1 VAPLAAYLA
10 SAGCPV
16 SGKVFA
22 VQGGLIAELGGWT
35 VGESIEADGERTID
49 GLAAELGGATW
60 AAARRTA

>member
-1 VAPLAAYLA
+1 
-10 SAGCPV
+10 
-16 SGKVFA
+16 

-35 VGESIEADGERTID
+35 VGESIEADGEWTID